1 MIQRLALHHF
11 NIMHTLHGHSFIAGK
26 LTSDSPK
33 TFHAK
38 SPLDGGELLP
48 AFHEASAE
56 DVDHAV
62 RHAEDAVEI
71 YRRIG
76 DVARADLLDAIA
88 NEIVGLGDIL
98 IQRAHLESGLPLDR
112 ITGERART
120 CGQLKSFAAL
130 IREGSWVDARID
142 HAIPDRSPVPK
153 PDLRRMRVPLGPIV
167 VMGASNF
174 PLAFSTAGGD
184 TASALAAGCTVIM
197 KAHGSHPGT
206 AELVATAIYRALE
219 KCGLPA
225 GVFSMLHGAGSVVAQ
240 ALVKH
245 PLVRGL
251 GFTGSER
258 AGRALFDAAAARPE
272 PIPVFAEMGSL
283 NPVFLLPAALKAR
296 SAAIAAG
303 LKGSFTMGAGQF
315 CTKPGLV
322 LALGGPDFD
331 AFAEQFRTQVQSTM
345 PATMLNRS
353 ICDSFFAGVD
363 KVQAVKGVT
372 VLAESNVDADSAK
385 TQGEPVAFTTDAE
398 TFILHHELR
407 EEIFG
412 PYTLLVAAR
421 TVTELIAAA
430 RCLAGQLTATIHA
443 DGADLADFADLISA
457 IERRAG
463 RVVLNAFPTGV
474 EVCPSMQHGGPYP
487 ASTDARFTSVG
498 SAAIERWV
506 RPASWQ
512 GFPQDALPPELRD
525 ENPRGILRTVNGV
538 QTR

>member
-1 MIQRLALHHF
+1 ML
-11 NIMHTLHGHSFIAGK
+11 TLHGHSLIAGK
-26 LTSDSPK
+26 LTSDSEK
-33 TFHAK
+33 TFSAK
-38 SPLDGGELLP
+38 SPLVDGSLEP
-48 AFHEASAE
+48 AFHEANAA
-56 DVDHAV
+56 DVDQAV
-62 RHAEDAVEI
+62 RHAEDAFEI
-71 YRRIG
+71 YRRVG
-76 DVARADLLDAIA
+76 DSARADFLDTIA
-88 NEIVGLGDIL
+88 NEIVALGDEL
-98 IQRAHLESGLPLDR
+98 IQRAHLESGLPVDR
-112 ITGERART
+112 ITGERTRT
-120 CGQLKSFAAL
+120 CSQLKAFGAL

-142 HAIPDRSPVPK
+142 HANPDRTPVPK

-225 GVFSMLHGAGSVVAQ
+225 GVFSMLHGAGSVIAQ

-258 AGRALFDAAAARPE
+258 AGRALFDAAAARSE

-283 NPVFLLPAALKAR
+283 NPVVLLPSALKER

-303 LKGSFTMGAGQF
+303 LKNSFTMGVGQF

-322 LALGGPDFD
+322 LALGGAEFD
-331 AFAEQFRTQVQSTM
+331 AFVEQFRTQVQSTV

-353 ICDSFFAGVD
+353 ICDSFFSGVD
-363 KVQAVKGVT
+363 RIQSVKGVT
-372 VLAESNVDADSAK
+372 VLAESDGDSDSAK
-385 TQGEPVAFTTDAE
+385 TQGDPVAFTTDAE
-398 TFILHHELR
+398 TFILNHELR

-412 PYTLLVAAR
+412 PYTLLVAAGS
-421 TVTELIAAA
+421 VTELIAAV
-430 RCLAGQLTATIHA
+430 RCLAGQLTATVHA
-443 DGADLADFADLISA
+443 AGDDLANFADLVSTL
-457 IERRAG
+457 ERRAG

-487 ASTDARFTSVG
+487 ASTDARYTSVG
-498 SAAIERWV
+498 TAAIERWV
-506 RPASWQ
+506 RPVSWQ

-538 QTR
+538 LTR

>member
-1 MIQRLALHHF
+1 
-11 NIMHTLHGHSFIAGK
+11 MHTLHGHSFIAGK
-26 LTSDSPK
+26 PTSDSPK

-38 SPLDGGELLP
+38 SPLDCVELP
-48 AFHEASAE
+48 TAFHEANPE
-56 DVDHAV
+56 EVDHAV
-62 RHAEDAVEI
+62 RHAEDAFEI
-71 YRRIG
+71 YRRVG
-76 DVARADLLDAIA
+76 DSARADFLDEIA
-88 NEIVGLGDIL
+88 NEIVALGDDL
-98 IQRAHLESGLPLDR
+98 IQRAHLESGLPVDR

-142 HAIPDRSPVPK
+142 HANPDRTPVPK

-283 NPVFLLPAALKAR
+283 NPVVLLPNALR
-296 SAAIAAG
+296 ERRDAIAAG
-303 LKGSFTMGAGQF
+303 LKTSFTMGVGQF
-315 CTKPGLV
+315 CTKPGV
-322 LALGGPDFD
+322 VFALGGPDFD
-331 AFAEQFRTQVQSTM
+331 AFAEQFRTQVQGTV
-345 PATMLNRS
+345 PATMLNRA

-363 KVQAVKGVT
+363 KVQEIKGVT
-372 VLAESNVDADSAK
+372 VLAESSADADAAK

-430 RCLAGQLTATIHA
+430 RSLAGQLTATIHA
-443 DGADLADFADLISA
+443 AGDDLANFADLISTL
-457 IERRAG
+457 ERRAG

-487 ASTDARFTSVG
+487 ASTDARYTSVG
-498 SAAIERWV
+498 TAAIERWV

-512 GFPQDALPPELRD
+512 GFPQHALPPELQD
-525 ENPRGILRTVNGV
+525 DNPRGILRTVNGV
-538 QTR
+538 PTR

>member
-1 MIQRLALHHF
+1 MLRRLAPNSF
-11 NIMHTLHGHSFIAGK
+11 TIMPTLHGHSFIAGK
-26 LTSDSPK
+26 PSSDSRK
-33 TFHAK
+33 TFHAR
-38 SPLDGGELLP
+38 SPLDSSELP
-48 AFHEASAE
+48 TAFHEASAE
-56 DVDHAV
+56 EVDHAV
-62 RHAEDAVEI
+62 RHAEDAFEI
-71 YRRIG
+71 YRRVG
-76 DVARADLLDAIA
+76 DCARADFLDTIA
-88 NEIVGLGDIL
+88 NEIVALGDEL
-98 IQRAHLESGLPLDR
+98 IQRAHLESGLPVDR
-112 ITGERART
+112 ISGERTRT
-120 CGQLKSFAAL
+120 CSQLKAFGAL

-142 HAIPDRSPVPK
+142 HANPDRTPVPK
-153 PDLRRMRVPLGPIV
+153 PDLRRMRVPIGPIV

-206 AELVATAIYRALE
+206 AELVATAMYRALE

-283 NPVFLLPAALKAR
+283 NPVVLLPAALKER
-296 SAAIAAG
+296 GAAIAAG
-303 LKGSFTMGAGQF
+303 LKNSFTMGVGQF

-331 AFAEQFRTQVQSTM
+331 AFAEQFRTQVQGTV
-345 PATMLNRS
+345 PGTMLNRS
-353 ICDSFFAGVD
+353 ICESFFAGVD
-363 KVQAVKGVT
+363 RIQSVKGVT
-372 VLAESNVDADSAK
+372 VLAESSADADAEK

-398 TFILHHELR
+398 TFILRHELR

-412 PYTLLVAAR
+412 PYTLLVAAG

-430 RCLAGQLTATIHA
+430 RSLAGQLTASVHA
-443 DGADLADFADLISA
+443 SGTDLVDFADLISTL
-457 IERRAG
+457 ERRVG

-487 ASTDARFTSVG
+487 ASTDSRYTSVG
-498 SAAIERWV
+498 TAAIERWV
-506 RPASWQ
+506 RPVSWQ
-512 GFPQDALPPELRD
+512 GFPQCALPPELRD
-525 ENPRGILRTVNGV
+525 DNPRGILRIVNGV
-538 QTR
+538 QTW

>member
-1 MIQRLALHHF
+1 
-11 NIMHTLHGHSFIAGK
+11 MHTLHGHSFIAGK
-26 LTSDSPK
+26 LASDSAK

-38 SPLDGGELLP
+38 SPLNNTALEP
-48 AFHEASAE
+48 AFHEASAA

-62 RHAEDAVEI
+62 RHAEDAFEI
-71 YRRIG
+71 FRRVG
-76 DVARADLLDAIA
+76 DVARADLLDTIA
-88 NEIVGLGDIL
+88 NEIVALGDEL
-98 IQRAHLESGLPLDR
+98 IQRAHVESGLPVDR
-112 ITGERART
+112 ITGERGRT
-120 CGQLKSFAAL
+120 CGQLKAFAAL

-142 HAIPDRSPVPK
+142 HAIPDRSPAPK

-206 AELVATAIYRALE
+206 AELVASAIYRALE

-225 GVFSMLHGAGSVVAQ
+225 GVFSMLHGAGSIVAQ
-240 ALVKH
+240 GLVRH
-245 PLVRGL
+245 SLVRGL

-283 NPVFLLPAALKAR
+283 NPVLLLPNALR
-296 SAAIAAG
+296 ERGTAIAAG
-303 LKGSFTMGAGQF
+303 LKTSFTMGVGQF

-322 LALGGPDFD
+322 LALGGPEFD
-331 AFAEQFRTQVQSTM
+331 AFAEEFRTLVQSTL

-363 KVQAVKGVT
+363 RVQAVKGVT
-372 VLAESNVDADSAK
+372 VLGESAADADETK
-385 TQGEPVAFTTDAE
+385 TQSDPVAFTTDAE
-398 TFILHHELR
+398 TFILNHELR

-412 PYTLLVAAR
+412 PYTLLVAAGS
-421 TVTELIAAA
+421 VTELMAAA
-430 RCLAGQLTATIHA
+430 RCLKGQLTATVHA
-443 DGADLADFADLISA
+443 AGDDLAQFADAVSVL
-457 IERRAG
+457 ERRAG

-498 SAAIERWV
+498 VAAIERWV
-506 RPASWQ
+506 RPVSWQ

-525 ENPRGILRTVNGV
+525 DNPRGIMRTVNGV
-538 QTR
+538 LSR

>member
-1 MIQRLALHHF
+1 
-11 NIMHTLHGHSFIAGK
+11 MHTLQGHSYIAGK
-26 LTSDSPK
+26 TTPDSQK

-38 SPLDGGELLP
+38 SPLDGSALEP
-48 AFHEASAE
+48 AFHEASALE
-56 DVDHAV
+56 VDQAV
-62 RHAEDAVEI
+62 RHAEDAFEI
-71 YRRIG
+71 YRRVG
-76 DVARADLLDAIA
+76 DSARADFLDTVA
-88 NEIVGLGDIL
+88 NEIVALGDAL
-98 IQRAHLESGLPLDR
+98 LQRAHLETGLPLDR
-112 ITGERART
+112 LTGERART
-120 CGQLKSFAAL
+120 CGQLKMFGAL

-142 HAIPDRSPVPK
+142 HANPDRTPVPK
-153 PDLRRMRVPLGPIV
+153 PDLRRMRVPLGPVV

-206 AELVATAIYRALE
+206 AELVATAIYTALE

-225 GVFSMLHGAGSVVAQ
+225 GVFSMLHGAGAVVAQ
-240 ALVKH
+240 GLVKH

-258 AGRALFDAAAARPE
+258 AGRALFDIAAARPE

-283 NPVFLLPAALKAR
+283 NPLFVLPGALKER
-296 SAAIAAG
+296 GAAIAAG
-303 LKGSFTMGAGQF
+303 LKTSFTMGVGQF

-322 LALGGPDFD
+322 LGLGGPAFD
-331 AFAEQFRTQVQSTM
+331 AFAEEFRNQVQTTT
-345 PATMLNRS
+345 PATMLNRG

-363 KVQAVKGVT
+363 RVQAVKGVT
-372 VLAESNVDADSAK
+372 VLAESNGDADPAK

-398 TFILHHELR
+398 TFILNHELR

-412 PYTLLVAAR
+412 PFTLLVVAP
-421 TVTELIAAA
+421 TVTELLAAT
-430 RCLAGQLTATIHA
+430 RSLSGQLTATIHA
-443 DGADLADFADLISA
+443 SASDLVDFADLISA

-498 SAAIERWV
+498 TAAIERWV
-506 RPASWQ
+506 RPVSFQ
-512 GFPQDALPPELRD
+512 GFPQTALPPELRD
-525 ENPRGILRTVNGV
+525 ENPRGILRTVNGIL
-538 QTR
+538 TR

>member
-1 MIQRLALHHF
+1 
-11 NIMHTLHGHSFIAGK
+11 MHTLHGHSFIAGK

-62 RHAEDAVEI
+62 RHAEDAFEI

-88 NEIVGLGDIL
+88 NKIVGLGDIL

-245 PLVRGL
+245 PMVRGL

-283 NPVFLLPAALKAR
+283 NPVFLLPSALKER
-296 SAAIAAG
+296 TAAIAAG
-303 LKGSFTMGAGQF
+303 LKVSFTMGVGQF

-372 VLAESNVDADSAK
+372 VLAESNLDADSAK

-412 PYTLLVAAR
+412 PYTLLVSAR

-443 DGADLADFADLISA
+443 DGADLADFTDLISV

-525 ENPRGILRTVNGV
+525 DNPRGILRTVNGV

>member
-1 MIQRLALHHF
+1 
-11 NIMHTLHGHSFIAGK
+11 MHTLHGHSFIAGK
-26 LTSDSPK
+26 LAADSEK
-33 TFHAK
+33 TFTAI
-38 SPLDGGELLP
+38 SPLNGSALLP
-48 AFHEASAE
+48 AFHEASAA
-56 DVDHAV
+56 DVDLAV
-62 RHAEDAVEI
+62 RHAEEAFEV
-71 YRRIG
+71 YRRISAA
-76 DVARADLLDAIA
+76 ARADFLDAIT
-88 NEIVGLGDIL
+88 NEIVGLGDGL
-98 IQRAHLESGLPLDR
+98 LQRAHAESGLPLDR
-112 ITGERART
+112 LTGERART
-120 CGQLKSFAAL
+120 CGQLKAFAAL

-142 HAIPDRSPVPK
+142 HANPDRTPVPK
-153 PDLRRMRVPLGPIV
+153 PDLRRMLVPLGPIV

-206 AELVATAIYRALE
+206 AELVATAIYAALE
-219 KCGLPA
+219 KCGLPP
-225 GVFSMLHGAGSVVAQ
+225 GVFSMLHGAGSIVAQ
-240 ALVKH
+240 GLVRH

-283 NPVFLLPAALKAR
+283 NPVVLLPTALKERGAAL
-296 SAAIAAG
+296 AAG
-303 LKGSFTMGAGQF
+303 LKTSFTMGVGQF

-331 AFAEQFRTQVQSTM
+331 AFAQEFRAQVQSTA

-363 KVQAVKGVT
+363 RAQAVKGVT
-372 VLAESNVDADSAK
+372 VLAEAGTDADAAK

-421 TVTELIAAA
+421 TVSELTAAA
-430 RCLAGQLTATIHA
+430 RCLAGQLTATIHCA
-443 DGADLADFADLISA
+443 GEDLSDFASLVA
-457 IERRAG
+457 ILERRAG
-463 RVVLNAFPTGV
+463 RVVVNAFPTGV

-487 ASTDARFTSVG
+487 ASTDSRYTSVG
-498 SAAIERWV
+498 TAAIARWV
-506 RPASWQ
+506 RPVSWQ
-512 GFPQDALPPELRD
+512 GFPQEALPAELRD
-525 ENPRGILRTVNGV
+525 GNPSGIMRTVNGAL
-538 QTR
+538 TR

>member
-1 MIQRLALHHF
+1 
-11 NIMHTLHGHSFIAGK
+11 MHTLHGHIFIAGK
-26 LTSDSPK
+26 ATADSEK

-38 SPLDGGELLP
+38 SPLEGAALEP
-48 AFHEASAE
+48 AFHEANAAE
-56 DVDHAV
+56 VDQAV
-62 RHAEDAVEI
+62 RHAEDAFEI
-71 YRRIG
+71 YRRV
-76 DVARADLLDAIA
+76 DAAARADFLDTIA
-88 NEIVGLGDIL
+88 NEIVGLGDVL
-98 IQRAHLESGLPLDR
+98 LQRAHIETGLPLDR
-112 ITGERART
+112 LTGERART
-120 CGQLKSFAAL
+120 CGQLKAFGAL
-130 IREGSWVDARID
+130 VREGSWVDARID
-142 HAIPDRSPVPK
+142 FANPDRTPLPK
-153 PDLRRMRVPLGPIV
+153 PDLRRMLVPLGPIV

-225 GVFSMLHGAGSVVAQ
+225 GVFSMVHGAGSVVAQ
-240 ALVKH
+240 GLVRH
-245 PLVRGL
+245 PMVRGL

-283 NPVFLLPAALKAR
+283 NPVFLLPNALR
-296 SAAIAAG
+296 ERGTAIAAG
-303 LKGSFTMGAGQF
+303 LKTSFTMGAGQF

-331 AFAEQFRTQVQSTM
+331 AFAEQFRTQVQAVQ

-353 ICDSFFAGVD
+353 ICDAFHAGVD
-363 KVQAVKGVT
+363 RIHEIKGVT
-372 VLAESNVDADSAK
+372 VLAEADTDAVAAK
-385 TQGEPVAFTTDAE
+385 TQGEPLAFTTDAE
-398 TFILHHELR
+398 TFILNHGLR

-421 TVTELIAAA
+421 TVTELITAA
-430 RCLAGQLTATIHA
+430 RCLAGQLTATFHA
-443 DGADLADFADLISA
+443 DADDLAQFSDLVSIA
-457 IERRAG
+457 ERRAG
-463 RVVLNAFPTGV
+463 RIVLNAFPTGV

-487 ASTDARFTSVG
+487 ASTDSRYTSVG
-498 SAAIERWV
+498 TGAILRWA

-512 GFPQDALPPELRD
+512 GFPQDALPGELRD
-525 ENPRGILRTVNGV
+525 DNPRSIMRTVNGV
-538 QTR
+538 LTR